1 MTFKLNL
8 ALVALFISNSIS
20 AQDSYEIN
28 LKIEGLEDTVG
39 YLGYHYGNKKYV
51 QDTASIDE
59 FGQITFKGDTKLKK
73 GVYFLYCPKFYMEF
87 IGGEDVI
94 SIKTK
99 KSSIYDSMLVTGSIE
114 NESFRDFQVL
124 MKAYQVNVQG
134 LSSELGNANTE
145 SDSSELYAKMNELR
159 ILNVKNRDS
168 LEVIY
173 RENYT
178 GALLRLM
185 RSPKEL
191 KIETDSITLEIRKA
205 QYSYYKEHFFDGI
218 DFNADGTMRAPVF
231 HNKVKEYLTQV
242 TIQNPDSIIASIDY
256 ILEKSKN
263 NDATYRYWLI
273 SFLQDYQNA
282 KIMGMDK
289 IFVHISDNYY
299 LNGKAP
305 WAEEEMLKKLKDE
318 MFFQRE
324 NQIGLKAPEIYLA
337 DTLKRPFNLYG
348 LNAKYTI
355 LFFYSPTCGHC
366 KKSTPGM
373 LDLYH
378 DFKKDGLKMIGICT
392 DTEMDKWKNFIKDF
406 ELDWI
411 NVADME
417 VKSNFRMQ
425 YNVRTTPVIYLL
437 DKDKTIIAKKL
448 DEEQLRALLNDR
460 ISIEKQ
466 NN

>member
-1 MTFKLNL
+1 MTIKPYL
-8 ALVALFISNSIS
+8 ALIVFFISNGIS

-51 QDTASIDE
+51 QDTATIDS
-59 FGQITFKGDTKLKK
+59 FGQIKFKGDKELKK

-87 IGGEDVI
+87 IGGESLI
-94 SIKTK
+94 SIETK
-99 KSSIYDSMLVTGSIE
+99 KSSIYESMVITGSEE
-114 NESFRDFQVL
+114 NESFRDFQLL
-124 MKAYQVNVQG
+124 MKDYQVKVKYQSDK
-134 LSSELGNANTE
+134 LAEAKTKSDTTE
-145 SDSSELYAKMNELR
+145 VYAKLSVLR
-159 ILNVKNRDS
+159 NLNVKNRDS

-191 KIETDSITLEIRKA
+191 KIETDSITLEMRRK
-205 QYSYYKEHFFDGI
+205 QYKYYKDHYFDGI
-218 DFNADGTMRAPVF
+218 DFDADGTMRAPVF

-242 TIQNPDSIIASIDY
+242 TIQNPDSVIASIDY

-263 NDATYRYWLI
+263 NDETYRYWLI

-305 WAEEEMLKKLKDE
+305 WADEEMLKKLKDE
-318 MFFQRE
+318 MIFQRE

-337 DTLKRPFNLYG
+337 DTLKRAFNLYG

-373 LDLYH
+373 LELYH
-378 DFKKDGLKMIGICT
+378 DFKDDGLKVVAVCT
-392 DTEMDKWKNFIKDF
+392 DTEMDKWKDFVKDF

-411 NVADME
+411 NVADMDYQ
-417 VKSNFRMQ
+417 SNFRVQ

-437 DKDKTIIAKKL
+437 DKDKTILAKKL

-460 ISIEKQ
+460 IAFEKQ
-466 NN
+466 YK